1 MKITKNDIAQKYM
14 DLINMFEQGDENVK
28 AADFISA
35 LHKLSVMYG
44 HDTPKEEGVEG
55 EFKIVFDDGKFFENE

>member
-1 MKITKNDIAQKYM
+1 MKISKKDIANKYM
-14 DLINMFEQGDENVK
+14 DLINMFERGDETVK

-44 HDTPKEEGVEG
+44 YDTPKEEGVEG
-55 EFKIVFDDGKFFENE
+55 EFKIVFDDGKFFEDE